1 MRGGGAGGQGVWGE
15 VEEATEAL
23 AVDAGYLLRFVL
35 FNRPRLQ
42 CIKSYLYLNAVDDNI
57 L

>member
-1 MRGGGAGGQGVWGE
+1 MRGGGAGGQGVWAE